1 MLCADIRERETMT
14 IEFHDPRAKPMV
26 AAEPYNPRADLSGPL
41 VVGLLANGFPDS
53 EAFLAAM
60 EVPLAESLPQARFK
74 HYNKHNAS
82 IRVPE
87 KLLEEITDECTV
99 AIAAYGH

>member
-1 MLCADIRERETMT
+1 MT
-14 IEFHDPRAKPMV
+14 IEFHDPRAEPL
-26 AAEPYNPRADLSGPL
+26 APAEPYTLRAEFSADT

-53 EAFLAAM
+53 EAFLQAM
-60 EVPLAESLPQARFK
+60 EGALSERLPDAKFK

-82 IRVPE
+82 VPASAAMVE
-87 KLLEEITDECTV
+87 QIHNECTV

>member
-1 MLCADIRERETMT
+1 MT
-14 IEFHDPRAKPMV
+14 IEFHDPRAQ
-26 AAEPYNPRADLSGPL
+26 ALAEAEPYTPRADLSATQ

-53 EAFLAAM
+53 EAFLQAM
-60 EVPLAESLPQARFK
+60 EGALAKRLPDASFK

-82 IRVPE
+82 VPASEEMVADIRE
-87 KLLEEITDECTV
+87 HCTL

>member
-1 MLCADIRERETMT
+1 MS
-14 IEFHDPRAKPMV
+14 IEFHDPRAKPL
-26 AAEPYNPRADLSGPL
+26 AEAEPYTPRADLGAAH

-53 EAFLAAM
+53 EAFLQAM
-60 EVPLAESLPQARFK
+60 EGALAERLPNAKFK

-82 IRVPE
+82 TPANSDMIAA
-87 KLLEEITDECTV
+87 IDQECTV

>member
-1 MLCADIRERETMT
+1 MT
-14 IEFHDPRAKPMV
+14 IEFHDPRAEPLV
-26 AAEPYNPRADLSGPL
+26 PVEPYLPRAELKSKI

-53 EAFLAAM
+53 EAFLEAM
-60 EVPLAESLPQARFK
+60 ESALKDRMPSASFK

-82 IRVPE
+82 IRVTQSM
-87 KLLEEITDECTV
+87 LDQITRECEV